1 MNLIEKVNALQYNIQ
16 LMNASTLIYK
26 VLIYI
31 HTVYTIK
38 YMKEYSMLGG
48 YAVIESKTALI
59 NKTQMNLFQINFF
72 GILID
77 ELKTSL
83 VVIVI

>member
-1 MNLIEKVNALQYNIQ
+1 MV
-16 LMNASTLIYK
+16 
-26 VLIYI
+26 
-31 HTVYTIK
+31 
-38 YMKEYSMLGG
+38 GG
-48 YAVIESKTALI
+48 YAVIENKTALI
-59 NKTQMNLFQINFF
+59 NKTRMNLFQINFF

>member
-1 MNLIEKVNALQYNIQ
+1 MSSMNLIEKVNALQYNIQ

-38 YMKEYSMLGG
+38 YMKEYGWRLCG
-48 YAVIESKTALI
+48 YRK
-59 NKTQMNLFQINFF
+59 
-72 GILID
+72 
-77 ELKTSL
+77 
-83 VVIVI
+83 